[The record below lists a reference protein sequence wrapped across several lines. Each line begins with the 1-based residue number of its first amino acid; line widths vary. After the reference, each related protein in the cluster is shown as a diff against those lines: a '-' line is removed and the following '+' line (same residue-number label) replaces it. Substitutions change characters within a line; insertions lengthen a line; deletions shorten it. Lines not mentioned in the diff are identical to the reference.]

1 MIGWERIQAEW
12 GKANLKRWV
21 LSFERNVETNNELR
35 VSGGREFQSL
45 GAMTEK
51 ALLPR
56 DVRTYGMDRTDE
68 SDDLVDR
75 VRRKRKTIVKIGR
88 LMNLKRFICEKAQF
102 VILLLLL
109 FNETDVHRYILHPC
123 RIFAHA
129 NMSELHRSHIH

>member
-1 MIGWERIQAEW
+1 MIGWERIQG

-21 LSFERNVETNNELR
+21 LSFERNVETDNELR

-45 GAMTEK
+45 GATEK

-75 VRRKRKTIVKIGR
+75 
-88 LMNLKRFICEKAQF
+88 E
-102 VILLLLL
+102 
-109 FNETDVHRYILHPC
+109 
-123 RIFAHA
+123 
-129 NMSELHRSHIH
+129 

>member
-1 MIGWERIQAEW
+1 MIGWERIQG

-21 LSFERNVETNNELR
+21 LSFERNVETDNELR
-35 VSGGREFQSL
+35 VSGGREFKSL

-68 SDDLVDR
+68 SDDLVDKR

-88 LMNLKRFICEKAQF
+88 LLNLKRFICKKAQF
-102 VILLLLL
+102 VIDAL
-109 FNETDVHRYILHPC
+109 FDWKP
-123 RIFAHA
+123 
-129 NMSELHRSHIH
+129 M